1 MAKTF
6 PAELNPLREFNRFL
20 HAHRE
25 PLPRLPWFID
35 HHGVMSKAAGER
47 DVEVEE
53 FLSYL
58 RGARGRSENT
68 VRAYRNDLTQFFD
81 SMPDV
86 SSVKQVSL
94 VDLRAWLAD
103 LHRNGCARS
112 TIARKAAAARAF
124 TSWALQRGIIDV
136 DPALRL
142 ASTSVPKSLPAI
154 LTQTQTSV
162 LLDREV
168 DFTDPIHVRDQAIL
182 ELLYATGI
190 RVAELCSA
198 DLKDL
203 DSNRRVIRVVGK
215 GNKERMVPYGIPA
228 QIAIDRWCV
237 FRADIAIGTN
247 SLFVGARGAR
257 IDQRVVR
264 TMVNQSTKAATGHS
278 LSPHALRHTAATHVL
293 EGGADMRV
301 VQEFL
306 GHASMAT
313 TQRYTHVS
321 VERLRK
327 TFETAH
333 PRSGSDAQPNSVGA
347 APSNATEPMD

>member
-1 MAKTF
+1 
-6 PAELNPLREFNRFL
+6 
-20 HAHRE
+20 
-25 PLPRLPWFID
+25 
-35 HHGVMSKAAGER
+35 
-47 DVEVEE
+47 
-53 FLSYL
+53 
-58 RGARGRSENT
+58 
-68 VRAYRNDLTQFFD
+68 
-81 SMPDV
+81 
-86 SSVKQVSL
+86 
-94 VDLRAWLAD
+94 
-103 LHRNGCARS
+103 
-112 TIARKAAAARAF
+112 
-124 TSWALQRGIIDV
+124 
-136 DPALRL
+136 
-142 ASTSVPKSLPAI
+142 

>member
-1 MAKTF
+1 MD
-6 PAELNPLREFNRFL
+6 R
-20 HAHRE
+20 
-25 PLPRLPWFID
+25 
-35 HHGVMSKAAGER
+35 VVGER
-47 DVEVEE
+47 HAEIEA
-53 FLSYL
+53 FLDLLS
-58 RGARGRSENT
+58 GARGRSANT
-68 VRAYRNDLTQFFD
+68 VRAYRNDLTQLFN
-81 SMPDV
+81 SMPDIT
-86 SSVKQVSL
+86 SVQQLTL

-103 LHRNGCARS
+103 LHRTGCARA

-124 TSWALQRGIIDV
+124 MSWALQRGIIEV

-142 ASTSVPKSLPAI
+142 ASPSVPKTLPVI
-154 LTQTQTSV
+154 LTQAQTSA
-162 LLDREV
+162 LLDREI
-168 DFTDPIHVRDQAIL
+168 DSTDPIDVRNQAIL

-198 DLKDL
+198 DLGDL
-203 DSNRRVIRVVGK
+203 DSGRRVVRVVGK

-228 QIAIDRWCV
+228 QNALDRWFV
-237 FRADIAIGTN
+237 FRGQLAVGTQ

-264 TMVNQSTKAATGHS
+264 TIVNQSTSAVTGLR

-301 VQEFL
+301 VQELL

-313 TQRYTHVS
+313 TRRYTHVS

-327 TFETAH
+327 TFEIAH
-333 PRSGSDAQPNSVGA
+333 PRSGFDTEPNSDKGMQ
-347 APSNATEPMD
+347 SNAKDSAG

>member
-1 MAKTF
+1 LAQVVLVDTVR
-6 PAELNPLREFNRFL
+6 AEGNSFIFGPN
-20 HAHRE
+20 RE
-25 PLPRLPWFID
+25 PLPALTTLID
-35 HHGVMSKAAGER
+35 HHGVMSKSGAEC
-47 DVEVEE
+47 DFEVEA
-53 FLSYL
+53 FLGYL
-58 RGARGRSENT
+58 SGARGRSDNT
-68 VRAYRNDLTQFFD
+68 VRAYRNDLTQLFH
-81 SMPDV
+81 SMPDIT
-86 SSVKQVSL
+86 SVKQVGL

-112 TIARKAAAARAF
+112 TIARKAAATRAF
-124 TSWALQRGIIDV
+124 TSWALQRGIIAV

-142 ASTSVPKSLPAI
+142 ASPSTPKTLPTV
-154 LTQTQTSV
+154 LTQSQTSA
-162 LLDREV
+162 LLDRDIDLTNV
-168 DFTDPIHVRDQAIL
+168 IHVRNQAIL

-198 DLKDL
+198 NLGDL
-203 DSNRRVIRVVGK
+203 DTHRNVIRVIGK

-228 QIAIDRWCV
+228 QIALDRWCV
-237 FRADIAIGTN
+237 FRRQVAIGTE

-264 TMVNQSTKAATGHS
+264 TVVNQTTKAVTGHS

-306 GHASMAT
+306 GHASMST

-333 PRSGSDAQPNSVGA
+333 PRSGSDSQPGSVEVA
-347 APSNATEPMD
+347 RSNATELQD

>member
-1 MAKTF
+1 MT
-6 PAELNPLREFNRFL
+6 LL
-20 HAHRE
+20 
-25 PLPRLPWFID
+25 ID
-35 HHGVMSKAAGER
+35 HHGVMSEIAVEC
-47 DVEVEE
+47 DVEVEA
-53 FLSYL
+53 FLGYL
-58 RGARGRSENT
+58 GGARGRSANT
-68 VRAYRNDLTQFFD
+68 VRAYRNDLTQLFE

-86 SSVKQVSL
+86 TSVKGVGL

-103 LHRNGCARS
+103 LQRNGCARS

-124 TSWALQRGIIDV
+124 TSWALQRGIIEV

-142 ASTSVPKSLPAI
+142 ASPSVPKTLPAI
-154 LTQTQTSV
+154 LTQIQTSA
-162 LLDREV
+162 LLDRNIDLANV
-168 DFTDPIHVRDQAIL
+168 THVRNQAIL

-190 RVAELCSA
+190 RVEELCSA
-198 DLKDL
+198 DLGDL
-203 DSNRRVIRVVGK
+203 DSHRRVIRVMGK
-215 GNKERMVPYGIPA
+215 GNKERIVPYGIPA
-228 QIAIDRWCV
+228 QIAIDRWCI
-237 FRADIAIGTN
+237 FRRHVAVETQ

-264 TMVNQSTKAATGHS
+264 TVVNQSIKDVIGYS

-333 PRSGSDAQPNSVGA
+333 PRSGSDSQSSSVEVAQPN
-347 APSNATEPMD
+347 ATESQD

>member
-1 MAKTF
+1 MG
-6 PAELNPLREFNRFL
+6 E
-20 HAHRE
+20 
-25 PLPRLPWFID
+25 
-35 HHGVMSKAAGER
+35 AASER
-47 DVEVEE
+47 DVEVEA
-53 FLSYL
+53 FLEHL
-58 RGARGRSENT
+58 GGARGRSENT

-81 SMPDV
+81 SMPDI
-86 SSVKQVSL
+86 SSVKQVGL

-103 LHRNGCARS
+103 LHRDGCARS
-112 TIARKAAAARAF
+112 TISRKAAAARSF
-124 TSWALQRGIIDV
+124 TAWALQRGIIEV

-142 ASTSVPKSLPAI
+142 TSPSVPKTLPTI
-154 LTQTQTSV
+154 LTQTQTAV
-162 LLDREV
+162 LLDREIDV
-168 DFTDPIHVRDQAIL
+168 TDAIHVRDHAIL

-198 DLKDL
+198 NLDDL
-203 DSNRRVIRVVGK
+203 DPHRRVIRVLGK
-215 GNKERMVPYGIPA
+215 GNKERMVPYGVPA
-228 QIAIDRWCV
+228 QMAIDRWCV
-237 FRADIAIGTN
+237 FRVDIAVGTR
-247 SLFVGARGAR
+247 SLFVGTRGAR

-264 TMVNQSTKAATGHS
+264 AMVNRSTQAVTGHS
-278 LSPHALRHTAATHVL
+278 LSPHGLRHTAATHVL

-333 PRSGSDAQPNSVGA
+333 PRSGFGVPPNSAEVA
-347 APSNATEPMD
+347 QSNATELAD

>member
-1 MAKTF
+1 
-6 PAELNPLREFNRFL
+6 
-20 HAHRE
+20 
-25 PLPRLPWFID
+25 
-35 HHGVMSKAAGER
+35 MSKAAVEC
-47 DVEVEE
+47 DVEIEA
-53 FLSYL
+53 FLGYL
-58 RGARGRSENT
+58 SGARGRSENT
-68 VRAYRNDLTQFFD
+68 VRAYRNDLTQLFD
-81 SMPDV
+81 SMPDI
-86 SSVKQVSL
+86 SSVTQVGL

-103 LHRNGCARS
+103 LHRNGSARS

-124 TSWALQRGIIDV
+124 TAWALQRGIIVV

-142 ASTSVPKSLPAI
+142 ASPSVPKALPAI
-154 LTQTQTSV
+154 LTQTQTGA
-162 LLDREV
+162 LLNREI
-168 DFTDPIHVRDQAIL
+168 DLTDAIQVRNQAIL

-190 RVAELCSA
+190 RVAELCGA
-198 DLKDL
+198 DLEDL
-203 DSNRRVIRVVGK
+203 DRNRRVIRVVGK
-215 GNKERMVPYGIPA
+215 GNKERMVPYGVPA
-228 QIAIDRWCV
+228 QIAIDRWCA
-237 FRADIAIGTN
+237 FRTNIAAGTR

-264 TMVNQSTKAATGHS
+264 TMVNQSTQAVTGHS

-333 PRSGSDAQPNSVGA
+333 PRSGSDEHPNSVEVVRT
-347 APSNATEPMD
+347 SATELLD

>member
-1 MAKTF
+1 
-6 PAELNPLREFNRFL
+6 
-20 HAHRE
+20 
-25 PLPRLPWFID
+25 
-35 HHGVMSKAAGER
+35 MSESKGEWGE
-47 DVEVEE
+47 EVEA
-53 FLSYL
+53 FLAYL
-58 RGARGRSENT
+58 SGARGRSDNT
-68 VRAYRNDLTQFFD
+68 VRAYRNDLTQLFS
-81 SMPDV
+81 SMPDIP
-86 SSVKQVSL
+86 SVKEVGL
-94 VDLRAWLAD
+94 IDLRAWLAD
-103 LHRNGCARS
+103 LARNGCARS
-112 TIARKAAAARAF
+112 TIARKAASARAF
-124 TSWALQRGIIDV
+124 TSWAVKRGIIEV
-136 DPALRL
+136 NPSLRL
-142 ASTSVPKSLPAI
+142 ASPSVPKTLPAI
-154 LTQTQTSV
+154 LSQTQTSV
-162 LLDREV
+162 LLNREI
-168 DFTDPIHVRDQAIL
+168 DSTDAIQVRDQAIL

-190 RVAELCSA
+190 RVAELCSS
-198 DLKDL
+198 DVGDL
-203 DSNRRVIRVVGK
+203 DSQRRVIRVVGK

-237 FRADIAIGTN
+237 LRRNIAIGTQ

-264 TMVNQSTKAATGHS
+264 TIVNQSTEAATGNS

-333 PRSGSDAQPNSVGA
+333 PRSGSDTQPSSVEA
-347 APSNATEPMD
+347 VHSSATESQD

>member
-1 MAKTF
+1 LAQVVLVDTVR
-6 PAELNPLREFNRFL
+6 AEGNSFIFGPN
-20 HAHRE
+20 RE
-25 PLPRLPWFID
+25 PLPALTTLID
-35 HHGVMSKAAGER
+35 HHGVMSKSGAEC
-47 DVEVEE
+47 DFEVEA
-53 FLSYL
+53 FLGYL
-58 RGARGRSENT
+58 SGARGRSDNT
-68 VRAYRNDLTQFFD
+68 VRAYRNDLTQLFH
-81 SMPDV
+81 SMPDIT
-86 SSVKQVSL
+86 SVKQVGL

-112 TIARKAAAARAF
+112 TIARKTAATRAF
-124 TSWALQRGIIDV
+124 TSWALQRGIIAV

-142 ASTSVPKSLPAI
+142 ASPSTPKTLPTV
-154 LTQTQTSV
+154 LTQSQTSA
-162 LLDREV
+162 LLDRDIDLTNV
-168 DFTDPIHVRDQAIL
+168 IHVRNQAIL

-198 DLKDL
+198 NLGDL
-203 DSNRRVIRVVGK
+203 DTHRNVIRVIGK

-228 QIAIDRWCV
+228 QIALDRWCV
-237 FRADIAIGTN
+237 FRRQVAIGTE

-264 TMVNQSTKAATGHS
+264 TVVNQTTKAVTGHS

-306 GHASMAT
+306 GHASMST

-333 PRSGSDAQPNSVGA
+333 PRSGSDSQPGSVEVA
-347 APSNATEPMD
+347 RSNATELQD

>member
-1 MAKTF
+1 
-6 PAELNPLREFNRFL
+6 
-20 HAHRE
+20 
-25 PLPRLPWFID
+25 
-35 HHGVMSKAAGER
+35 MSQSAAER
-47 DVEVEE
+47 DVEVEA
-53 FLSYL
+53 FLGYL
-58 RGARGRSENT
+58 SGAKGRSENT
-68 VRAYRNDLTQFFD
+68 VRAYRNDLTQLFN
-81 SMPDV
+81 SMPDIA
-86 SSVKQVSL
+86 SVKDVGL

-124 TSWALQRGIIDV
+124 TSWALQRGIIEL

-142 ASTSVPKSLPAI
+142 ASPSVPKTLPAI
-154 LTQTQTSV
+154 LTQTQTSA
-162 LLDREV
+162 LLDRDIDV
-168 DFTDPIHVRDQAIL
+168 TDVIHVRNHAIL

-198 DLKDL
+198 DLGDL
-203 DSNRRVIRVVGK
+203 DSQRRVIRVVGK

-237 FRADIAIGTN
+237 FRRNIAIGTQ

-264 TMVNQSTKAATGHS
+264 TVVNQSTKTVTGQS

-306 GHASMAT
+306 GHASMGT

-333 PRSGSDAQPNSVGA
+333 PRSGSDSQPGSVEA
-347 APSNATEPMD
+347 ARSNATESRD

>member
-1 MAKTF
+1 MAQVVLVDTVR
-6 PAELNPLREFNRFL
+6 AEGNSFIFGPN
-20 HAHRE
+20 RE
-25 PLPRLPWFID
+25 PLPALTTLID
-35 HHGVMSKAAGER
+35 HHGVMSKSGAEC
-47 DVEVEE
+47 DFEVEA
-53 FLSYL
+53 FLGYL
-58 RGARGRSENT
+58 SGARGRSDNT
-68 VRAYRNDLTQFFD
+68 VRAYRNDLTQLFH
-81 SMPDV
+81 SMPDIT
-86 SSVKQVSL
+86 SVKQVGL

-112 TIARKAAAARAF
+112 TIARKAAATRAF
-124 TSWALQRGIIDV
+124 TSWALQRGIIAV

-142 ASTSVPKSLPAI
+142 ASPSTPKTLPTV
-154 LTQTQTSV
+154 LTKSQTSA
-162 LLDREV
+162 LLDRDIDLTNV
-168 DFTDPIHVRDQAIL
+168 IHVRNQAIL

-198 DLKDL
+198 NLGDL
-203 DSNRRVIRVVGK
+203 DTHRNVIRVIGK

-228 QIAIDRWCV
+228 QIALDRWCV
-237 FRADIAIGTN
+237 FRRQVAIGTE

-264 TMVNQSTKAATGHS
+264 TVVNQTTKAVTGHS

-306 GHASMAT
+306 GHASMST

-333 PRSGSDAQPNSVGA
+333 PRSGSDSQPGSVEVA
-347 APSNATEPMD
+347 RSNATELQD

>member
-1 MAKTF
+1 LK
-6 PAELNPLREFNRFL
+6 LHRFFGIN
-20 HAHRE
+20 RE
-25 PLPRLPWFID
+25 PLPELTLLID
-35 HHGVMSKAAGER
+35 DHGVMSDSAAES
-47 DVEVEE
+47 DIEIEA
-53 FLSYL
+53 FLGYL
-58 RGARGRSENT
+58 SGARGRSDNT
-68 VRAYRNDLTQFFD
+68 VRAYRNDLTQLFR
-81 SMPDV
+81 SMPDIT
-86 SSVKQVSL
+86 SVKQVGL

-124 TSWALQRGIIDV
+124 TSWALQRGIIEV

-142 ASTSVPKSLPAI
+142 ASPSVPKTLPAI
-154 LTQTQTSV
+154 LTQTQTSA
-162 LLDREV
+162 LLDRDIDLTNV
-168 DFTDPIHVRDQAIL
+168 IQVRNQAIL

-198 DLKDL
+198 DLGDL
-203 DSNRRVIRVVGK
+203 DSHRRVIRVVGK

-228 QIAIDRWCV
+228 QIAIDRWCLV
-237 FRADIAIGTN
+237 RRLIAVGTQ
-247 SLFVGARGAR
+247 SLFVGARGSR

-264 TMVNQSTKAATGHS
+264 TVVNQSTKAATGHS

-321 VERLRK
+321 VERLRR

-333 PRSGSDAQPNSVGA
+333 PRSGSDSQPGSVSA
-347 APSNATEPMD
+347 ARSNATESKD